1 MTLVVSSSEPLMIL
15 SQAIFNQRLIVHWVE
30 FGAIISH
37 NGMMCYFII
46 SFGYTVKFFLIR

>member
-1 MTLVVSSSEPLMIL
+1 MIF
-15 SQAIFNQRLIVHWVE
+15 SQAIFNQRQIVHSVE

-46 SFGYTVKFFLIR
+46 SFGYSVKFFLS